1 MTLEKKLARL
11 RKREGLSQAEVS
23 EKLDVSRQAV
33 TKWETGTSRPSI
45 ENLQSLSRLYN
56 VPLEYLLDESR
67 DELPAPAPAAPAAE
81 KGPEQTVQKKEKQW
95 IRPLMIGAVVLA
107 LLVCFLFWYG
117 REEGRRKMSWIYIR
131 FREKSIHHLKFQS
144 LIWIGNKRKGVRPMG
159 MKRYLCLLFACIAIF
174 GCIPAQA
181 AAADI
186 GEQAA
191 EIAEPRA
198 TGKFDFE
205 IPAKTLMESSTSF
218 PMEYGETVTITASY
232 SPASASVDFGLIDSD
247 GVFYPVRGSNG
258 SINQTIR
265 IDLRGTYTF
274 AVRNNSSYK
283 VSVSGF
289 VNY

>member
-1 MTLEKKLARL
+1 MTLDKKLARL

-23 EKLDVSRQAV
+23 EELDVSRQAV

-56 VPLEYLLDESR
+56 VPLEYLLDESG

-81 KGPEQTVQKKEKQW
+81 KGPEQKVQKKEKQW
-95 IRPLMIGAVVLA
+95 IRRLVIGAVVLA

-117 REEGRRKMSWIYIR
+117 RGQKENELDLHSIQGEVQYVIW
-131 FREKSIHHLKFQS
+131 KSRI

-289 VNY
+289 VN